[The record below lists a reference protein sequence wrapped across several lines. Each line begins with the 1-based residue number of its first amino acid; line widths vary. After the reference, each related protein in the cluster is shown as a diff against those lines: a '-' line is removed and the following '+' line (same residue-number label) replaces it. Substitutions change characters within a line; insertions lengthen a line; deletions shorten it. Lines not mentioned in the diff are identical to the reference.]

1 MYTRKSSNKWGDSM
15 VELQKQPVIFLGEGA
30 QRVVGRDAQRLNI
43 LVARAVANV
52 VRTTLGPKG
61 MDKMLVDELGDITI
75 TNDGATILQEMSI
88 EHPAGKIMVEVAKTQ
103 DDEAGDGT
111 TTAVVLAGEL
121 LANAEKLLDQ
131 EIHPSVIIKGYRM
144 AAEKAVEILKEIGDK
159 VSFDD
164 DEVLKEIAMTAMT
177 GKATEAREKL
187 AEIVVNAIKL
197 VAEDRG
203 DKIVIDTDQIK
214 IQKKQGGSLS
224 DTQLVR
230 GIVIDKE
237 RVHPQMPRRIENAKI
252 ALINSALEVKET
264 ETDAR
269 INITSPDQLQAF
281 IEQEER
287 MIKEMVDKIVEA
299 GANVVFCQKGIDD
312 LAQHFLAKAGI
323 LAVRRVK
330 KSDMEKLARATGAKI
345 VTRIEDLSPDDLGE
359 AELVEERKVAGEAM
373 IFVEGCKNPKSVTI
387 LVRGGAEH
395 VVDEAERAIKDAI
408 GAVTSA
414 IESKYVLAGG
424 GAPEMAV
431 ATRLREYAQSV
442 GGKEQLAIE
451 AFADSLEVIPRTLA
465 ETAGMDPVDTIVKLR
480 AIHKNQK
487 DGRYYGVDVF
497 AGEIA
502 NMKEKKVLEPLKVK
516 AQAIVSASEAA
527 QLILRIDDIIAAS
540 KKEKEEEEGGETE
553 TEFD

>member
-1 MYTRKSSNKWGDSM
+1 M
-15 VELQKQPVIFLGEGA
+15 VEIQRQPVVFLAEGA
-30 QRVVGRDAQRLNI
+30 QRVVGRDAQRMNI

-75 TNDGATILQEMSI
+75 TNDGATILDEMSI

-103 DDEAGDGT
+103 DEEAGDGT

-121 LANAEKLLDQ
+121 LGNAEKLLDQ
-131 EIHPSVIIKGYRM
+131 EIHPSIIIRGYRL
-144 AAEKAVEILKEIGDK
+144 ATEKAVNILEEISDP
-159 VSFDD
+159 VSFS
-164 DEVLKEIAMTAMT
+164 DEETLKKIAMTTMT

-187 AEIVVNAIKL
+187 AEMVVEAIKL
-197 VAEDRG
+197 VAEEVDG
-203 DKIVIDTDQIK
+203 KIVVDTDQIK
-214 IQKKQGGSLS
+214 IEKKQGGSLS
-224 DTQLVR
+224 DTQLVK

-237 RVHPQMPRRIENAKI
+237 RVHPQMPKRVEKAKI

-269 INITSPDQLQAF
+269 INITSPEQLQAF

-287 MIKEMVDKIVEA
+287 MIKEMVDKIVES
-299 GANVVFCQKGIDD
+299 GANVVFVQKGIDD

-330 KSDMEKLARATGAKI
+330 KSDMEKLAKATGAKI
-345 VTRIEDLSPDDLGE
+345 ITRVEDLTPEDLGE
-359 AELVEERKVAGEAM
+359 AELVEERKVAGESM

-414 IESKYVLAGG
+414 IESGRVVAGG

-431 ATRLREYAQSV
+431 ATRLREYAQTV

-451 AFADSLEVIPRTLA
+451 AFADALEVIPRTLA

-480 AIHKNQK
+480 SIHTKEK
-487 DGRYYGVDVF
+487 DGKYYGVDVF
-497 AGEIA
+497 KGEIA
-502 NMKEKKVLEPLKVK
+502 DMRKNNVLEPLKVK
-516 AQAIVSASEAA
+516 TQAYISASEAA
-527 QLILRIDDIIAAS
+527 QLILRIDDIIAAA
-540 KKEKEEEEGGETE
+540 KKEKEEGGDEDTE

>member
-1 MYTRKSSNKWGDSM
+1 M
-15 VELQKQPVIFLGEGA
+15 VEIQKQPVIFLGEGA
-30 QRVVGRDAQRLNI
+30 QRVVGKDAQRLNI

-75 TNDGATILQEMSI
+75 TNDGATILNEMSI

-103 DDEAGDGT
+103 DEEAGDGT

-121 LANAEKLLDQ
+121 LGNAEKLLDQ
-131 EIHPSVIIKGYRM
+131 EIHPSIIIKGYRL
-144 AAEKAVEILKEIGDK
+144 ATEKAVEILEE
-159 VSFDD
+159 VSDPVD
-164 DEVLKEIAMTAMT
+164 IKDEETLKKIAMTTMT

-187 AEIVVNAIKL
+187 AQIVVDAIKL
-197 VAEDRG
+197 VAEEVDG
-203 DKIVIDTDQIK
+203 KIVIDADQIK
-214 IQKKQGGSLS
+214 IEKKQGGALS
-224 DTQLVR
+224 DTQLVK

-237 RVHPQMPRRIENAKI
+237 RVHPQMPKRVEKAKI
-252 ALINSALEVKET
+252 ALINSALEVRET

-287 MIKEMVDKIVEA
+287 MIKEMVDKIVES
-299 GANVVFCQKGIDD
+299 GANVVFVQKGIDD

-345 VTRIEDLSPDDLGE
+345 VTRIDDLSPEDLGE
-359 AELVEERKVAGEAM
+359 AELVEERKIAGESM
-373 IFVEGCKNPKSVTI
+373 IFVEGCKNPKAVTI

-408 GAVTSA
+408 GSVTSA
-414 IESKYVLAGG
+414 IESGRVLAGG

-431 ATRLREYAQSV
+431 AVRLREYAQKV

-451 AFADSLEVIPRTLA
+451 AFADALEIVPRTLS

-480 AIHKNQK
+480 SIHTKEK
-487 DGRYYGVDVF
+487 DGKYYGVDVF
-497 AGEIA
+497 NGEIA
-502 NMKEKKVLEPLKVK
+502 NMKDKSVLEPLKVK
-516 AQAIVSASEAA
+516 SQAMISASEAA
-527 QLILRIDDIIAAS
+527 QLILRIDDIIAAA
-540 KKEKEEEEGGETE
+540 KKEESKEGEGAETD

>member
-1 MYTRKSSNKWGDSM
+1 M
-15 VELQKQPVIFLGEGA
+15 VEIQRQPVIFLGEGA

-75 TNDGATILQEMSI
+75 TNDGATILQEMSV

-121 LANAEKLLDQ
+121 LGEAERLLDQ
-131 EIHPSVIIKGYRM
+131 EIHPSIIIKGYRM
-144 AAEKAVEILKEIGDK
+144 AADKAREILEEMGDK
-159 VSFDD
+159 ISIDD
-164 DEVLKEIAMTAMT
+164 DETLIKIARTSMTS
-177 GKATEAREKL
+177 KITEARDNL
-187 AEIVVNAIKL
+187 AKMVVEAVKM
-197 VAEDRG
+197 VAEEVNG
-203 DKIVIDTDQIK
+203 KIVIDTDQIK
-214 IQKKQGGSLS
+214 IEKKQGGAIS

-237 RVHPQMPRRIENAKI
+237 RVHPQMPRRVEKAKI

-269 INITSPDQLQAF
+269 INITSPEQLQAF
-281 IEQEER
+281 IEQEEQ
-287 MIKEMVDKIVEA
+287 MIKEMVDKIVKS

-330 KSDMEKLARATGAKI
+330 KSDMEKLAKATGAKI
-345 VTRIEDLSPDDLGE
+345 ITRVEDLSPEDLGY
-359 AELVEERKVAGEAM
+359 ADLVEERKVAGESM

-414 IESKYVLAGG
+414 IESGKVVAGG
-424 GAPEMAV
+424 GAPEMELSM
-431 ATRLREYAQSV
+431 RLREYAQEV

-451 AFADSLEVIPRTLA
+451 AFANALEIIPRTLA
-465 ETAGMDPVDTIVKLR
+465 ETAGMDPIDTIVKLR
-480 AIHKNQK
+480 AKHAKEK
-487 DGRYYGVDVF
+487 DGKYWGVDVF
-497 AGEIA
+497 GARIA
-502 NMKEKKVLEPLKVK
+502 NMKELDVVEPIKVK
-516 AQAIVSASEAA
+516 AQAIASASEAA
-527 QLILRIDDIIAAS
+527 RLILKIDDIIAAS
-540 KKEKEEEEGGETE
+540 KKESKEEEGGGGSEE

>member
-1 MYTRKSSNKWGDSM
+1 M
-15 VELQKQPVIFLGEGA
+15 VELQRQPVIFLGEGA

-144 AAEKAVEILKEIGDK
+144 AADKAVEILKEIGDK

-164 DEVLKEIAMTAMT
+164 DETLKEIAMTAMT

-214 IQKKQGGSLS
+214 IEKKQGGSLS
-224 DTQLVR
+224 DTQLVK

-237 RVHPQMPRRIENAKI
+237 RVHPQMPRRVEKAKI

-269 INITSPDQLQAF
+269 INITSPEQLQAF

-345 VTRIEDLSPDDLGE
+345 VTRIEDLSPEDLGE

-395 VVDEAERAIKDAI
+395 VVDEAERAIRDAI

-414 IESKYVLAGG
+414 IESGYVLAGG

-431 ATRLREYAQSV
+431 ATKLRDYAQSV

-451 AFADSLEVIPRTLA
+451 AFADALEVIPRTLA

-487 DGRYYGVDVF
+487 DGKYYGVDVF

-502 NMKEKKVLEPLKVK
+502 NMKEKKVIEPLKVK
-516 AQAIVSASEAA
+516 AQAIMSASEAA

-540 KKEKEEEEGGETE
+540 KKKEEEEESGESE

>member
-1 MYTRKSSNKWGDSM
+1 M
-15 VELQKQPVIFLGEGA
+15 VEIARQPVIFLGEGA

-75 TNDGATILQEMSI
+75 TNDGATILQEMSV

-121 LANAEKLLDQ
+121 LGEAERLLDQ
-131 EIHPSVIIKGYRM
+131 EIHPSIIIKGYRM
-144 AAEKAVEILKEIGDK
+144 AADKAREILEEIGDPI
-159 VSFDD
+159 SIDD
-164 DEVLKEIAMTAMT
+164 DETLLKIAKTSMTS
-177 GKATEAREKL
+177 KITEARDSL
-187 AEIVVNAIKL
+187 ARMVVDAVKM
-197 VAEDRG
+197 VAEEVDG
-203 DKIVIDTDQIK
+203 KIVIDTDQIK
-214 IQKKQGGSLS
+214 IEKKQGGAIS

-237 RVHPQMPRRIENAKI
+237 RVHPQMPRRVEKAKI

-269 INITSPDQLQAF
+269 INITSPEQLQAF
-281 IEQEER
+281 IEQEEQ
-287 MIKEMVDKIVEA
+287 MIKEMVDKIVQS

-330 KSDMEKLARATGAKI
+330 KSDMEKLAKATGAKI
-345 VTRIEDLSPDDLGE
+345 ITRVEDLSPEDLGY
-359 AELVEERKVAGEAM
+359 AELVEERKVAGESM

-414 IESKYVLAGG
+414 IESGKVVAGG
-424 GAPEMAV
+424 GATEMELAM
-431 ATRLREYAQSV
+431 RLREFAQEV

-451 AFADSLEVIPRTLA
+451 AFANALEIVPRTLA
-465 ETAGMDPVDTIVKLR
+465 ETAGMDPIDTIVKLR
-480 AIHKNQK
+480 AKHTKEK
-487 DGRYYGVDVF
+487 DGKYWGVDVF
-497 AGEIA
+497 NARIA
-502 NMKEKKVLEPLKVK
+502 NMKELDVIEPVKVK
-516 AQAIVSASEAA
+516 AQAVASASEAA
-527 QLILRIDDIIAAS
+527 RLILKIDDIIAAS
-540 KKEKEEEEGGETE
+540 KKEEKEESGGGSEE

>member
-1 MYTRKSSNKWGDSM
+1 
-15 VELQKQPVIFLGEGA
+15 
-30 QRVVGRDAQRLNI
+30 
-43 LVARAVANV
+43 
-52 VRTTLGPKG
+52 
-61 MDKMLVDELGDITI
+61 
-75 TNDGATILQEMSI
+75 
-88 EHPAGKIMVEVAKTQ
+88 
-103 DDEAGDGT
+103 
-111 TTAVVLAGEL
+111 
-121 LANAEKLLDQ
+121 
-131 EIHPSVIIKGYRM
+131 
-144 AAEKAVEILKEIGDK
+144 
-159 VSFDD
+159 
-164 DEVLKEIAMTAMT
+164 MT

-187 AEIVVNAIKL
+187 AQIVVDAIKL
-197 VAEDRG
+197 VAEELD

-214 IQKKQGGSLS
+214 VEKKQGGSLS
-224 DTQLVR
+224 DTQLVK

-237 RVHPQMPRRIENAKI
+237 RVHPQMPKRVEKAKI

-287 MIKEMVDKIVEA
+287 MIKEMVDKIVES
-299 GANVVFCQKGIDD
+299 GANVVFVQKGIDD

-345 VTRIEDLSPDDLGE
+345 VTRIEDLSPEDLGE
-359 AELVEERKVAGEAM
+359 AELVEERKVAGESM
-373 IFVEGCKNPKSVTI
+373 IFVEGCKNPKAVTI

-414 IESKYVLAGG
+414 IESGKVLAGG

-431 ATRLREYAQSV
+431 AVRLRDYAQKV

-451 AFADSLEVIPRTLA
+451 AFADALEIIPRTLA

-480 AIHKNQK
+480 SIHAKEK
-487 DGRYYGVDVF
+487 DGKYYGVDVF
-497 AGEIA
+497 EGTIA
-502 NMKEKKVLEPLKVK
+502 NMKERSVLEPLKVK
-516 AQAIVSASEAA
+516 SQAIISASEAA

-540 KKEKEEEEGGETE
+540 KKEEKGEESETE

>member
-1 MYTRKSSNKWGDSM
+1 M
-15 VELQKQPVIFLGEGA
+15 VEIQRQPVIFLSEGA

-75 TNDGATILQEMSI
+75 TNDGATILNEMSI

-103 DDEAGDGT
+103 DEEAGDGT
-111 TTAVVLAGEL
+111 TTAVVVAGEL
-121 LANAEKLLDQ
+121 LGNAEKLLDQ
-131 EIHPSVIIKGYRM
+131 EIHPSIIIKGYRM
-144 AAEKAVEILKEIGDK
+144 ATEKAVEILKEISDP
-159 VSFDD
+159 VNIN
-164 DEVLKEIAMTAMT
+164 DEETLKKIAMTTMT

-187 AEIVVNAIKL
+187 AEIVVEAIKL
-197 VAEDRG
+197 VAEEQN

-214 IQKKQGGSLS
+214 IEKKQGGSLS

-237 RVHPQMPRRIENAKI
+237 RVHPQMPRRVEKAKI

-269 INITSPDQLQAF
+269 INITSPEQLQAF

-287 MIKEMVDKIVEA
+287 MLKEMVDKIVQS
-299 GANVVFCQKGIDD
+299 GANVVFVQKGIDD

-345 VTRIEDLSPDDLGE
+345 VTRIEDLSPEDLGE
-359 AELVEERKVAGEAM
+359 AELVEERKIAGEAM
-373 IFVEGCKNPKSVTI
+373 IFVEGCKNPKAVTI

-414 IESKYVLAGG
+414 IESGRVLAGG

-431 ATRLREYAQSV
+431 AVKLREYAQQV

-451 AFADSLEVIPRTLA
+451 AFADALEIIPRTLA

-480 AIHKNQK
+480 SIHAKEK

-497 AGEIA
+497 NAEIA
-502 NMKEKKVLEPLKVK
+502 NMKDKNVLEPLKVK
-516 AQAIVSASEAA
+516 SQAIISASEAA

-540 KKEKEEEEGGETE
+540 KKEEDKGEGESDTD

>member
-1 MYTRKSSNKWGDSM
+1 M
-15 VELQKQPVIFLGEGA
+15 VEIQRQPVIFLGEGA

-75 TNDGATILQEMSI
+75 TNDGATILNEMSI

-103 DDEAGDGT
+103 DEEAGDGT
-111 TTAVVLAGEL
+111 TTAVVVAGEL
-121 LANAEKLLDQ
+121 LGNAEKLLDQ
-131 EIHPSVIIKGYRM
+131 EIHPSIIIKGYRL
-144 AAEKAVEILKEIGDK
+144 ATEKAREILEEISDP
-159 VSFDD
+159 VDIT
-164 DEVLKEIAMTAMT
+164 DEETLKKIAITTMT
-177 GKATEAREKL
+177 GKAAEAREKL
-187 AEIVVNAIKL
+187 AEIVVEAIKL
-197 VAEDRG
+197 VAEEVDG
-203 DKIVIDTDQIK
+203 KIVIDTDQIK
-214 IQKKQGGSLS
+214 IEKKQGGSLS

-237 RVHPQMPRRIENAKI
+237 RVHPQMPRRVEKAKI

-269 INITSPDQLQAF
+269 INITSPEQLQAF

-287 MIKEMVDKIVEA
+287 MLKEMVDKIVES
-299 GANVVFCQKGIDD
+299 GANVVFVQKGIDD

-345 VTRIEDLSPDDLGE
+345 VTRIEDLSKDDLGE
-359 AELVEERKVAGEAM
+359 AELVEERKIAGESM
-373 IFVEGCKNPKSVTI
+373 IFVEGCKNPKAVTI

-414 IESKYVLAGG
+414 IESGKVLAGG

-431 ATRLREYAQSV
+431 AVRLREYAQRV

-451 AFADSLEVIPRTLA
+451 AFADALEIIPRTLA

-480 AIHKNQK
+480 SIHTKEK
-487 DGRYYGVDVF
+487 DGKYYGVDVF
-497 AGEIA
+497 NGEIA
-502 NMKEKKVLEPLKVK
+502 NMKEKSVLEPLKVK
-516 AQAIVSASEAA
+516 VQAMISASEAA

-540 KKEKEEEEGGETE
+540 KKEEKEEEGESE